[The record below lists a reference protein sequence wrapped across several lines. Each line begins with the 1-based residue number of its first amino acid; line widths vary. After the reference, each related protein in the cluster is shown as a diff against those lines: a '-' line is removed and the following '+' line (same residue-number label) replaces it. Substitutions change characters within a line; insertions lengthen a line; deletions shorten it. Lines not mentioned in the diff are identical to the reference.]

1 MTFCFYLTPTPSY
14 LPFMKLAALLLA
26 LAPFAALAQAP
37 KPAPLLPTADPAIQK
52 LVDEISAKNLE
63 TDVRRLVSFGTRHTL
78 SDTQSPTRGIGAARN
93 YVRDEFLKYSKAGG
107 GRMTVEMDTFT
118 VKPDGRRINKPVL
131 MANVLATLPGTDPT
145 DTRIILVSGH
155 IDSRVSDVMNATADA
170 PGANDDGSGTV
181 LVMELARVL
190 AGQKFPCTLKFVAV
204 QGEEQGL
211 YGSGHLAERAKKE
224 GWNLIA
230 MLNNDIVGNSH
241 GFDPVI
247 NDGTQVRVFSEGVPA
262 NETPEQAKVRRQL
275 SAENDAP
282 SRQLARYIQR
292 TAQLYG
298 RGHKVAL
305 EYRPDR
311 FLRGGDHTPFNQQG
325 FTAVRFTEMNE
336 DYTHQHQDLRTEKG
350 RAYGDVVEGMDFA
363 YLRRNAGINLATMA
377 SLALAPAAPAKV
389 EVLTANLTNRAELR
403 WQAPASGPKPA
414 GYVVLVRE
422 TSAPQ
427 WQQRYPV
434 AGLTAD
440 LPISKD
446 NFIFGVVSV
455 DAAGHESVAVL
466 PVVGR

>member
-1 MTFCFYLTPTPSY
+1 MKFATF
-14 LPFMKLAALLLA
+14 LL
-26 LAPFAALAQAP
+26 LAPFAAFAQ
-37 KPAPLLPTADPAIQK
+37 KPASLLPPADPAIQK

-63 TDVRRLVSFGTRHTL
+63 ADVRRLVSFGTRHTL
-78 SDTQSPTRGIGAARN
+78 SDTQSPTRGIGAARSW
-93 YVRDEFLKYSKAGG
+93 VRDEFLKYSKSGG
-107 GRMTVEMDTFT
+107 GRLTVELDTFT
-118 VKPDGRRINKPVL
+118 VRPDGRRINKPVL

-145 DTRIILVSGH
+145 DTRVILVSGH
-155 IDSRVSDVMNATADA
+155 LDSRVSDVMNATADA

-181 LVMELARVL
+181 LVLELARVL
-190 AGQKFPCTLKFVAV
+190 AVQRFPCTLKFVAV

-241 GFDPVI
+241 GFDPEI
-247 NDGTQVRVFSEGVPA
+247 SDGQHLRVFSEGVPA
-262 NETPEQAKVRRQL
+262 TETPEQAKVRRQL

-282 SRQLARYIQR
+282 SRQLARFIAR

-298 RGHKVAL
+298 RGHQAVL

-325 FTAVRFTEMNE
+325 FAAVRFTEMNE
-336 DYTHQHQDLRTEKG
+336 DFTHQHQDLRTEKG
-350 RAYGDVVEGMDFA
+350 RAYGDVVEGMDFN
-363 YLRRNAGINLATMA
+363 YLRRNAGINLATMVG
-377 SLALAPAAPAKV
+377 LALAPAAPAKV
-389 EVLTANLTNRAELR
+389 EVLTANLTNRTELR
-403 WQAPASGPKPA
+403 WQAPAAGPKPS

-427 WQQRYPV
+427 WQQRFPV
-434 AGLTAD
+434 SGLTAD

-446 NFIFGVVSV
+446 NFIFGVASI

>member
-1 MTFCFYLTPTPSY
+1 
-14 LPFMKLAALLLA
+14 MKLASLLLA
-26 LAPFAALAQAP
+26 LAPFAALAQI
-37 KPAPLLPTADPAIQK
+37 KPAPLLPAADPKIQK

-63 TDVRRLVSFGTRHTL
+63 ADIRKLVSFGTRHTL

-118 VKPDGRRINKPVL
+118 IKPDGRRINKPVL

-211 YGSGHLAERAKKE
+211 YGSSHLAERAKKE
-224 GWNLIA
+224 GWNLVA

-241 GFDPVI
+241 GFDPEI
-247 NDGTQVRVFSEGVPA
+247 SDGTQVRVFSEGVPA

-275 SAENDAP
+275 SSENDAP
-282 SRQLARYIQR
+282 SRQVARYIQR

-325 FTAVRFTEMNE
+325 FAAVRFTEMNE

-350 RAYGDVVEGMDFA
+350 RAYGDVTEGVDFA

-389 EVLTANLTNRAELR
+389 EVLTANLTNRTELR
-403 WQAPASGPKPA
+403 WQAPATGPKPS

-427 WQQRYPV
+427 WQQRFPIT
-434 AGLTAD
+434 GLTAD
-440 LPISKD
+440 FPISKD

>member
-1 MTFCFYLTPTPSY
+1 
-14 LPFMKLAALLLA
+14 MKLPAFLLLLA
-26 LAPFAALAQAP
+26 PCAVLAQ
-37 KPAPLLPTADPAIQK
+37 KPAPLLPPADPAIQK

-63 TDVRRLVSFGTRHTL
+63 ADVRKLVSFGTRHTL
-78 SDTQSPTRGIGAARN
+78 SDTQSPTRGIGAARSW
-93 YVRDEFLKYSKAGG
+93 VRDEFLKYSKAGG
-107 GRMTVEMDTFT
+107 GRLTVEMDTFT

-145 DTRIILVSGH
+145 DTRVILVSGH

-190 AGQKFPCTLKFVAV
+190 AGQQFPCTLKFVAV

-241 GFDPVI
+241 GFDPEI
-247 NDGTQVRVFSEGVPA
+247 SDDKRLRVFSEGVPA

-275 SAENDAP
+275 SSENDAP
-282 SRQLARYIQR
+282 SRQLARFINR
-292 TAQLYG
+292 AAQLYG
-298 RGHKVAL
+298 HGHQAVL

-325 FTAVRFTEMNE
+325 FAAVRFTEMNE

-350 RAYGDVVEGMDFA
+350 RAYGDVIEGMDFA
-363 YLRRNAGINLATMA
+363 YLRRNAGINLATMMA
-377 SLALAPAAPAKV
+377 LAKAPAAPAKV
-389 EVLTANLTNRAELR
+389 EVLTANLTNRTELR
-403 WQAPASGPKPA
+403 WQAPAAGPRPS

-427 WQQRYPV
+427 WQQRIPV
-434 AGLTAD
+434 SGLTAD

-446 NFIFGVVSV
+446 NFIFGVAAV